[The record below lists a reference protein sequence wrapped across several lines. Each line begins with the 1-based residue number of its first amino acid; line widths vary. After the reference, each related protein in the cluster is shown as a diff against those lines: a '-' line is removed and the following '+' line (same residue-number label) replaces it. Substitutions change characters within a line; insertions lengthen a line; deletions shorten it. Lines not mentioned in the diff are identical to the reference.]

1 MRCDY
6 HKDREH
12 EVNKCRSLK
21 FVVERLIKSRH
32 LRRYIREV
40 DYEEESTLAI
50 GKITTGAIAPLEPRA
65 AINYIL
71 GGPLDD
77 QYQSKHQQN
86 KLLREATVK
95 AQVNVV
101 QTSDSQED
109 TKLIDGPISFSPVK
123 PNRVI
128 IPH

>member
-1 MRCDY
+1 MQCDY
-6 HKDREH
+6 HKDHEH
-12 EVNKCRSLK
+12 EINKCRSLK

-32 LRRYIREV
+32 LMRYIREV
-40 DYEEESTLAI
+40 DYEEESALAI
-50 GKITTGAIAPLEPRA
+50 GKITTGAITPLETRA

-95 AQVNVV
+95 AQVKVV
-101 QTSDSQED
+101 QTRDSQED
-109 TKLIDGPISFSPVK
+109 TKPIDGPISFPPVK

-128 IPH
+128 IP